1 MQQMKLLL
9 VAACLLVLAG
19 CASSVQRES
28 LEAAGQ
34 AGQAG
39 AAVKVKSLSVSLS
52 PEAQKLVAD
61 NPKFDQEKLVA
72 TVRRM
77 VEARGLVSDAAPAN
91 LEIVVTDFRVRSS
104 FTAVMFGVMAGTDSL
119 AGDVVVK
126 DAAGRPIR
134 KFKVSASYG
143 LGGLAGGQDD
153 VRLNWLYEKF
163 GEHTSNELAG
173 VPDK

>member
-1 MQQMKLLL
+1 MQQVKSLL
-9 VAACLLVLAG
+9 VAMCLVVLAG
-19 CASSVQRES
+19 CASSVQRDASEP
-28 LEAAGQ
+28 AGI
-34 AGQAG
+34 AGT
-39 AAVKVKSLSVSLS
+39 AVKVKSVSVSLS

-61 NPKFDQEKLVA
+61 NAKFDPDKLLA

-77 VEARGLVSDAAPAN
+77 VEARGLVSDAGAGN
-91 LEIVVTDFRVRSS
+91 LDITVTDFRVRSS

-126 DAAGRPIR
+126 DASGKPLR

-153 VRLNWLYEKF
+153 VRLGWLYEKF
-163 GEHTSNELAG
+163 GEHVSNELAG
-173 VPDK
+173 TPSK